1 MSSSRSSPN
10 GSISGAAAAPLP
22 FHKKLRSVA
31 ESAIRRG
38 VRPVVVVN
46 GSEDE
51 PACRKDTV
59 LINRA
64 PHLILDGA
72 LLCAEALGARTLV
85 VGVTRESTQRSME
98 AALAERGLNNGRRSA
113 LRARVQRN
121 PVRMV
126 TGAAASLIR
135 SIDGGPA
142 IPPGRKISASQSGV
156 GGAPTL
162 LSNAETFAQLA
173 IAARIGPERYGNT
186 GLYDEPGT
194 VMLTVSGAVARPM
207 VIEVPTGVPL
217 RYVLQLAGAPPVPQ
231 GVLTGGYHGKW
242 IDAATVNEAIVSRNS
257 LDAVGGSLGAG
268 AILPISQ
275 ETCPL
280 GESLRVAQWLAEE
293 SAGQCGPCYLGLPA
307 AARGMQDILSGGGP
321 AALEALKQ
329 VAKNVKRRGACSHPD
344 GSAMFLESTIKA
356 FTDDLAAHVLG
367 NGCGRPV
374 EGVLPLFE
382 GGRAPT
388 GIPGGGEP
396 EETGPSRQKIYVD
409 WTLCRGARP
418 VRGHPAGGL
427 PARRGRF
434 PDGGAGEGASVRGGE
449 GAARGAPL
457 PGSGAAHRGGHTRA
471 GRVAQQSAGAVPG
484 ARQAGPGPLSAD
496 AGTQEGQRPAP
507 RQGGRAVPRR
517 GARGRRSG
525 AADVVRGARPGAY
538 GRREARPVVA
548 AASVMCGN
556 TRGRTET
563 PRAGHPFRMTR
574 PRLLWS

>member
-1 MSSSRSSPN
+1 VNEALPDVPEVRVVGLPQLT
-10 GSISGAAAAPLP
+10 SGFDLVERLDLPMHLKVHGPLEPMGGEQLAQLAGRINLRGRGGAGFP

-31 ESAIRRG
+31 ESAIKRG

-51 PACRKDTV
+51 PACRKDSV

-72 LLCAEALGARTLV
+72 LLCAEALGARQLV

-98 AALAERGLNNGRRSA
+98 AALAERGLGNGRRSV

-121 PVRMV
+121 PVRMI

-142 IPPGRKISASQSGV
+142 IPPGRKVSASRSGV

-173 IAARIGPERYGNT
+173 IAARIGPDRYGNT

-207 VIEVPTGVPL
+207 VVEVPTGVPL
-217 RYVLQLAGAPPVPQ
+217 RYVLQLAGAPPLPQ

-242 IDAATVNEAIVSRNS
+242 IDPTRVNEAVVSRNS
-257 LDAVGGSLGAG
+257 LDQVGGSLGAG
-268 AILPISQ
+268 AILPIGQ
-275 ETCPL
+275 GTCPL
-280 GESLRVAQWLAEE
+280 GESLRVAQWLAGE

-307 AARGMQDILSGGGP
+307 MARGLEDILNGGGP

-329 VAKNVKRRGACSHPD
+329 VAQNVKRRGACSHPD
-344 GSAMFLESTIKA
+344 GSAMFVESTVGA

-374 EGVLPLFE
+374 QGVLPLFE
-382 GGRAPT
+382 GGSAPT
-388 GIPGGGEP
+388 GVPGGGAAGEH
-396 EETGPSRQKIYVD
+396 GPSRQKIHVD
-409 WTLCRGARP
+409 WTLCRGHGLCADILPEVFQLGADGFPTVAQAEIPRYAEAKAMRAVRRCPALALRIEEDTRVQAP
-418 VRGHPAGGL
+418 VRNL
-427 PARRGRF
+427 P
-434 PDGGAGEGASVRGGE
+434 V
-449 GAARGAPL
+449 
-457 PGSGAAHRGGHTRA
+457 
-471 GRVAQQSAGAVPG
+471 
-484 ARQAGPGPLSAD
+484 LS
-496 AGTQEGQRPAP
+496 
-507 RQGGRAVPRR
+507 QG
-517 GARGRRSG
+517 RGRR
-525 AADVVRGARPGAY
+525 AL
-538 GRREARPVVA
+538 GR
-548 AASVMCGN
+548 
-556 TRGRTET
+556 
-563 PRAGHPFRMTR
+563 
-574 PRLLWS
+574 

>member
-1 MSSSRSSPN
+1 MNEALPDVPEVRVVGLPQLT
-10 GSISGAAAAPLP
+10 SGFDLVERLDLPMHLKVHGPLEPMGGEQLAQLSERINLKGRGGAGFP

-31 ESAIRRG
+31 EAAIRRG

-59 LINRA
+59 MINRA

-72 LLCAEALGARTLV
+72 LLVAEALGARTLV

-98 AALAERGLNNGRRSA
+98 AALSERGLTNRRNA
-113 LRARVQRN
+113 TIRARVQRN

-126 TGAAASLIR
+126 TGAAASLVR

-142 IPPGRKISASQSGV
+142 IPPGRKTSASQNGV

-173 IAARIGPERYGNT
+173 IAARIGAERYGNT

-207 VIEVPTGVPL
+207 VIEAPTGVPL
-217 RYVLQLAGAPPVPQ
+217 RYILQLAGAPPVPQ

-242 IDAATVNEAIVSRNS
+242 LDSATVNEAIVSRNS
-257 LDAVGGSLGAG
+257 LDAVGGALGAG

-275 ETCPL
+275 STCPL

-307 AARGMQDILSGGGP
+307 AARGMEDILNGGGP

-329 VAKNVKRRGACSHPD
+329 VANAVKRRGACSHPD

-382 GGRAPT
+382 GGQQPT
-388 GIPGGGEP
+388 GIPGGQP
-396 EETGPSRQKIYVD
+396 EEEQGPSRQKIYVD
-409 WTLCRGARP
+409 WTLCRGHGLCADILPEVFQLGADGFPTVAQAGVPRYAEAKALRA
-418 VRGHPAGGL
+418 VRRCPAL
-427 PARRGRF
+427 ALRLEE
-434 PDGGAGEGASVRGGE
+434 DT
-449 GAARGAPL
+449 RGA
-457 PGSGAAHRGGHTRA
+457 
-471 GRVAQQSAGAVPG
+471 
-484 ARQAGPGPLSAD
+484 
-496 AGTQEGQRPAP
+496 AP
-507 RQGGRAVPRR
+507 RQNLPAVREGGGGGRRAL
-517 GARGRRSG
+517 GRGR
-525 AADVVRGARPGAY
+525 
-538 GRREARPVVA
+538 
-548 AASVMCGN
+548 
-556 TRGRTET
+556 
-563 PRAGHPFRMTR
+563 
-574 PRLLWS
+574 

>member
-1 MSSSRSSPN
+1 M
-10 GSISGAAAAPLP
+10 
-22 FHKKLRSVA
+22 
-31 ESAIRRG
+31 
-38 VRPVVVVN
+38 
-46 GSEDE
+46 
-51 PACRKDTV
+51 

-72 LLCAEALGARTLV
+72 LLAAEALGARTLV

-98 AALAERGLNNGRRSA
+98 AALAERGLSNGRRSA

-194 VMLTVSGAVARPM
+194 VLLTVSGAVARPM

-257 LDAVGGSLGAG
+257 LDAVGGALGAG
-268 AILPISQ
+268 AILPITQ

-307 AARGMQDILSGGGP
+307 AARGMEDILNGGGP

-382 GGRAPT
+382 GGRTPT
-388 GIPGGGEP
+388 GIPGAP
-396 EETGPSRQKIYVD
+396 RPRRTVPAVRRSTSTGHSAGATVCAPTSCPRSSNSAPTASPPSPRRRYRATPRRRRYARCVAAPRSPCASRRRQRA
-409 WTLCRGARP
+409 TRA
-418 VRGHPAGGL
+418 L
-427 PARRGRF
+427 PATCRSSPR
-434 PDGGAGEGASVRGGE
+434 
-449 GAARGAPL
+449 AA
-457 PGSGAAHRGGHTRA
+457 GAAHWAAEPT
-471 GRVAQQSAGAVPG
+471 
-484 ARQAGPGPLSAD
+484 
-496 AGTQEGQRPAP
+496 
-507 RQGGRAVPRR
+507 PRR
-517 GARGRRSG
+517 
-525 AADVVRGARPGAY
+525 AA
-538 GRREARPVVA
+538 
-548 AASVMCGN
+548 
-556 TRGRTET
+556 
-563 PRAGHPFRMTR
+563 
-574 PRLLWS
+574 L

>member
-1 MSSSRSSPN
+1 MNEALPDVPEVRVVGLPQLT
-10 GSISGAAAAPLP
+10 SGFDLVERLDLPMHLKVHGPLEPMGGEQLAQLSERINLKGRGGAGFP

-31 ESAIRRG
+31 EAAIRRG

-59 LINRA
+59 MINRA

-72 LLCAEALGARTLV
+72 LLVAEALGARTLV

-98 AALAERGLNNGRRSA
+98 AALSERGLTNRRGA
-113 LRARVQRN
+113 TIRARVQRN

-126 TGAAASLIR
+126 TGAAASLVR

-142 IPPGRKISASQSGV
+142 IPPGRKTSASQNGV

-173 IAARIGPERYGNT
+173 IAARIGAERYGNT

-207 VIEVPTGVPL
+207 VIEAPTGVPL
-217 RYVLQLAGAPPVPQ
+217 RYILQLAGAPPVPQ

-242 IDAATVNEAIVSRNS
+242 LDSATVNEAIVSRNS
-257 LDAVGGSLGAG
+257 LDAVGGALGAG
-268 AILPISQ
+268 AILPISTA
-275 ETCPL
+275 TCPL

-307 AARGMQDILSGGGP
+307 AARGMEDILNGGGP

-329 VAKNVKRRGACSHPD
+329 VANAVKRRGACSHPD

-382 GGRAPT
+382 GGQQPT
-388 GIPGGGEP
+388 GIPGGQAEP
-396 EETGPSRQKIYVD
+396 EQGPSRQKIYVD
-409 WTLCRGARP
+409 WTLCRGHGLCADILPEVFQLGADGFPTVAQAGVPRYAEAKALRA
-418 VRGHPAGGL
+418 VRRCPAL
-427 PARRGRF
+427 ALRLEE
-434 PDGGAGEGASVRGGE
+434 DT
-449 GAARGAPL
+449 RGA
-457 PGSGAAHRGGHTRA
+457 
-471 GRVAQQSAGAVPG
+471 
-484 ARQAGPGPLSAD
+484 
-496 AGTQEGQRPAP
+496 AP
-507 RQGGRAVPRR
+507 RQNLPAVREGGGGGRRAL
-517 GARGRRSG
+517 GRGR
-525 AADVVRGARPGAY
+525 
-538 GRREARPVVA
+538 
-548 AASVMCGN
+548 
-556 TRGRTET
+556 
-563 PRAGHPFRMTR
+563 
-574 PRLLWS
+574 

>member
-1 MSSSRSSPN
+1 VNEALPDVPEVRVVGLPQLTSGFDLVERLDLPMHLKVHGPLEPIGGEKLAQLAER
-10 GSISGAAAAPLP
+10 ISLKGRGGAGFP

-31 ESAIRRG
+31 DAAIKKG
-38 VRPVVVVN
+38 VRPVVVIN

-59 LINRA
+59 MINRA

-98 AALAERGLNNGRRSA
+98 AALAERGLSDSRRSA
-113 LRARVQRN
+113 LRAFVQRN
-121 PVRMV
+121 PIRMV

-142 IPPGRKISASQSGV
+142 VPPGRKTSASQNGV

-242 IDAATVNEAIVSRNS
+242 IDAATVNEAVVSRNS
-257 LDAVGGSLGAG
+257 LDAVGGALGAG

-280 GESLRVAQWLAEE
+280 GESLRVAQWLADE

-307 AARGMQDILSGGGP
+307 AARGMEDILNGGGP

-329 VAKNVKRRGACSHPD
+329 VARNVKRRGACSHPD

-382 GGRAPT
+382 DGHMPAGLTSGAPAEDT
-388 GIPGGGEP
+388 SG
-396 EETGPSRQKIYVD
+396 SRQKIFVD
-409 WTLCRGARP
+409 WTLCRG
-418 VRGHPAGGL
+418 HGL
-427 PARRGRF
+427 CADILPEVFQLGADGF
-434 PDGGAGEGASVRGGE
+434 P
-449 GAARGAPL
+449 
-457 PGSGAAHRGGHTRA
+457 T
-471 GRVAQQSAGAVPG
+471 VAQAKVPRY
-484 ARQAGPGPLSAD
+484 AEAKAI
-496 AGTQEGQRPAP
+496 
-507 RQGGRAVPRR
+507 RAVRR
-517 GARGRRSG
+517 CPALALRIEEDTRGQAPAKNLPVLSNREGGGGRGRR
-525 AADVVRGARPGAY
+525 AL
-538 GRREARPVVA
+538 GR
-548 AASVMCGN
+548 
-556 TRGRTET
+556 
-563 PRAGHPFRMTR
+563 
-574 PRLLWS
+574 

>member
-1 MSSSRSSPN
+1 MNEALPDVPEVRVVGLPQLT
-10 GSISGAAAAPLP
+10 SGFDLVERLDLPMHLKVHGPLEPMGGEQLAQLSERINLKGRGGAGFP

-31 ESAIRRG
+31 EAAIRRG

-59 LINRA
+59 MINRA

-72 LLCAEALGARTLV
+72 LLVAEALGARTLV
-85 VGVTRESTQRSME
+85 IGVTRESTQRSME
-98 AALAERGLNNGRRSA
+98 AALSERGLTNRRNA
-113 LRARVQRN
+113 TIRARVQRN

-126 TGAAASLIR
+126 TGAAASLVR

-142 IPPGRKISASQSGV
+142 IPPGRKTSASQNGV

-173 IAARIGPERYGNT
+173 IAARIGAERYGNT

-207 VIEVPTGVPL
+207 VIEAPTGVPL
-217 RYVLQLAGAPPVPQ
+217 RYILQLAGAPPVPQ

-242 IDAATVNEAIVSRNS
+242 LDSATVNEAVVSRNS
-257 LDAVGGSLGAG
+257 LDAVGGALGAG
-268 AILPISQ
+268 AILPISMN
-275 ETCPL
+275 TCPL

-307 AARGMQDILSGGGP
+307 AARGMEDILNGGGP

-329 VAKNVKRRGACSHPD
+329 VANAVKRRGACSHPD

-382 GGRAPT
+382 GGQQPT
-388 GIPGGGEP
+388 GIPGGQP
-396 EETGPSRQKIYVD
+396 EEEQGPSRQKIYVD
-409 WTLCRGARP
+409 WTLCRGHGLCADILPEVFQLGADGFPTVAQAQVPRYAEAKALRA
-418 VRGHPAGGL
+418 VRRCPAL
-427 PARRGRF
+427 ALRLEE
-434 PDGGAGEGASVRGGE
+434 DT
-449 GAARGAPL
+449 RGA
-457 PGSGAAHRGGHTRA
+457 
-471 GRVAQQSAGAVPG
+471 
-484 ARQAGPGPLSAD
+484 
-496 AGTQEGQRPAP
+496 AP
-507 RQGGRAVPRR
+507 RQNLPAVREGGGGGRRAL
-517 GARGRRSG
+517 GRGR
-525 AADVVRGARPGAY
+525 
-538 GRREARPVVA
+538 
-548 AASVMCGN
+548 
-556 TRGRTET
+556 
-563 PRAGHPFRMTR
+563 
-574 PRLLWS
+574 

>member
-1 MSSSRSSPN
+1 MNEALPDVPEVRVVGLPQLT
-10 GSISGAAAAPLP
+10 SGFDLVERLDLPMHLKVHGPLEPLGGEQLAQLSERINLKGRGGAGFP

-31 ESAIRRG
+31 EAAIKRG

-72 LLCAEALGARTLV
+72 LLCAEAMGARTLV
-85 VGVTRESTQRSME
+85 IGVTRESTQRSME
-98 AALAERGLNNGRRSA
+98 AALAERGLSNGRRSA

-142 IPPGRKISASQSGV
+142 IPPGRKVSASRSGV

-242 IDAATVNEAIVSRNS
+242 IDAATVDEAIVSRNS
-257 LDAVGGSLGAG
+257 LQQVGGSLGAG
-268 AILPISQ
+268 AILPIGQ
-275 ETCPL
+275 DTCPL

-307 AARGMQDILSGGGP
+307 AARGLEDILNGGGP
-321 AALEALKQ
+321 AALEAVKQ

-344 GSAMFLESTIKA
+344 GSAMFLESTVKA

-382 GGRAPT
+382 GAGPRPASPAAGRRTARAARRSSSTGRCAGDTGCARTSSRRSSSSAPTASRPSRRPRCRGSRRPRRCGRCAAARRWRCGSRRTPAGRRRPRAPT
-388 GIPGGGEP
+388 FRCCP
-396 EETGPSRQKIYVD
+396 R
-409 WTLCRGARP
+409 A
-418 VRGHPAGGL
+418 
-427 PARRGRF
+427 
-434 PDGGAGEGASVRGGE
+434 
-449 GAARGAPL
+449 GAAGRSGAEAADDET
-457 PGSGAAHRGGHTRA
+457 PGSG
-471 GRVAQQSAGAVPG
+471 
-484 ARQAGPGPLSAD
+484 
-496 AGTQEGQRPAP
+496 
-507 RQGGRAVPRR
+507 
-517 GARGRRSG
+517 
-525 AADVVRGARPGAY
+525 
-538 GRREARPVVA
+538 
-548 AASVMCGN
+548 
-556 TRGRTET
+556 TRGFVE
-563 PRAGHPFRMTR
+563 
-574 PRLLWS
+574 LWS

>member
-1 MSSSRSSPN
+1 MVGIPQLT
-10 GSISGAAAAPLP
+10 SGFDLVERLDLPMHLRVHGPLEPLGGEQLARLAENINLRGRGGAGFP

-31 ESAIRRG
+31 EAAIKRG

-46 GSEDE
+46 GSESD
-51 PACRKDTV
+51 PTCRKDTV

-72 LLCAEALGARTLV
+72 LLVAEALGAGALV
-85 VGVTRESTQRSME
+85 IGVTRESTQRSME
-98 AALAERGLNNGRRSA
+98 AALAERGLSNGRRSA
-113 LRARVQRN
+113 LRVSVQRN
-121 PVRMV
+121 PSRMV

-142 IPPGRKISASQSGV
+142 IPPGRKVSGSQSGV

-217 RYVLQLAGAPPVPQ
+217 RYVLQLAGAPPMPQ

-257 LDAVGGSLGAG
+257 LDAVGGALGAG
-268 AILPISQ
+268 AILPITQ

-307 AARGMQDILSGGGP
+307 AARGLEDILNGGGP

-356 FTDDLAAHVLG
+356 FADDLAAHVLG

-374 EGVLPLFE
+374 QGLLPA
-382 GGRAPT
+382 GPRAAASV
-388 GIPGGGEP
+388 PGGHEP
-396 EETGPSRQKIYVD
+396 AEAGGSRQKIYLD
-409 WTLCRGARP
+409 WTLCRGHGLCADILPEVFELGADGFPTVAQAQVPRHAEAKALRAVRRCPSGALRIEEEVPRDRTPSRNLP
-418 VRGHPAGGL
+418 VL
-427 PARRGRF
+427 SRGRELGT
-434 PDGGAGEGASVRGGE
+434 PD
-449 GAARGAPL
+449 
-457 PGSGAAHRGGHTRA
+457 
-471 GRVAQQSAGAVPG
+471 
-484 ARQAGPGPLSAD
+484 
-496 AGTQEGQRPAP
+496 
-507 RQGGRAVPRR
+507 RR
-517 GARGRRSG
+517 GA
-525 AADVVRGARPGAY
+525 V
-538 GRREARPVVA
+538 
-548 AASVMCGN
+548 
-556 TRGRTET
+556 
-563 PRAGHPFRMTR
+563 
-574 PRLLWS
+574 

>member
-1 MSSSRSSPN
+1 MNEALPDVPEVRVVGLPQLT
-10 GSISGAAAAPLP
+10 SGFDLVERLDLPMHLKVHGPLEPIGGEKLAQLAERINLKGRGGAGFP

-31 ESAIRRG
+31 DAAIKKG
-38 VRPVVVVN
+38 IRPVVVIN

-59 LINRA
+59 MINRA

-98 AALAERGLNNGRRSA
+98 AALAERGLSDSRRSA
-113 LRARVQRN
+113 LRAFVQRN
-121 PVRMV
+121 PIRMV
-126 TGAAASLIR
+126 TGAAASLVR

-142 IPPGRKISASQSGV
+142 IPPGRKTSASQNGV

-242 IDAATVNEAIVSRNS
+242 IDAATVNEAVVSRNS
-257 LDAVGGSLGAG
+257 LDAVGGALGAG

-280 GESLRVAQWLAEE
+280 GESLRVAQWLADE

-307 AARGMQDILSGGGP
+307 AARGMEDILNGGGP

-329 VAKNVKRRGACSHPD
+329 VARNVKRRGACSHPD

-382 GGRAPT
+382 DGHMPAGITSGAPAEDAS
-388 GIPGGGEP
+388 G
-396 EETGPSRQKIYVD
+396 SRQKIFVD
-409 WTLCRGARP
+409 WTLCRG
-418 VRGHPAGGL
+418 HGL
-427 PARRGRF
+427 CADILPEVFQLGADGF
-434 PDGGAGEGASVRGGE
+434 P
-449 GAARGAPL
+449 
-457 PGSGAAHRGGHTRA
+457 T
-471 GRVAQQSAGAVPG
+471 VAQAKVPRY
-484 ARQAGPGPLSAD
+484 AEAKAL
-496 AGTQEGQRPAP
+496 
-507 RQGGRAVPRR
+507 RAVRR
-517 GARGRRSG
+517 CPALALRIEEDTRGQAPAKNLPVLSNREGGGGRGRR
-525 AADVVRGARPGAY
+525 AL
-538 GRREARPVVA
+538 GR
-548 AASVMCGN
+548 
-556 TRGRTET
+556 
-563 PRAGHPFRMTR
+563 
-574 PRLLWS
+574 

>member
-1 MSSSRSSPN
+1 M
-10 GSISGAAAAPLP
+10 
-22 FHKKLRSVA
+22 
-31 ESAIRRG
+31 
-38 VRPVVVVN
+38 
-46 GSEDE
+46 
-51 PACRKDTV
+51 

-72 LLCAEALGARTLV
+72 LLVAEALGARTLV

-98 AALAERGLNNGRRSA
+98 AALAERGLSNGRRSA
-113 LRARVQRN
+113 LKASVQRN
-121 PVRMV
+121 PIRMV

-135 SIDGGPA
+135 SIDGGPP
-142 IPPGRKISASQSGV
+142 IPPGRKVSASQNGV

-257 LDAVGGSLGAG
+257 LDAVGGALGAG

-280 GESLRVAQWLAEE
+280 GESLRVAQWLADE

-307 AARGMQDILSGGGP
+307 AARGMEDIINGGGP

-382 GGRAPT
+382 AGMAPAAIT
-388 GIPGGGEP
+388 SGIAPQESGS
-396 EETGPSRQKIYVD
+396 SRQKIFVD
-409 WTLCRGARP
+409 WTLCRGHGLCADILPEVFQLGADGFPTVAQAKVPQNAEAKALRA
-418 VRGHPAGGL
+418 VRRCPAL
-427 PARRGRF
+427 ALRVEEDTRAQAPARN
-434 PDGGAGEGASVRGGE
+434 
-449 GAARGAPL
+449 L
-457 PGSGAAHRGGHTRA
+457 P
-471 GRVAQQSAGAVPG
+471 V
-484 ARQAGPGPLSAD
+484 LS
-496 AGTQEGQRPAP
+496 
-507 RQGGRAVPRR
+507 QG
-517 GARGRRSG
+517 RGRR
-525 AADVVRGARPGAY
+525 AL
-538 GRREARPVVA
+538 GR
-548 AASVMCGN
+548 
-556 TRGRTET
+556 
-563 PRAGHPFRMTR
+563 
-574 PRLLWS
+574 

>member
-1 MSSSRSSPN
+1 MNEALPDVPEVRVVGLPQLT
-10 GSISGAAAAPLP
+10 SGFDLVERLDLPMHLKVHGPLDPLGGEQLAQLAEAINLKGRGGAGFP

-31 ESAIRRG
+31 ESAIKRG

-85 VGVTRESTQRSME
+85 IGVTRESTQRSME
-98 AALAERGLNNGRRSA
+98 AALAERGLSNSRRSA
-113 LRARVQRN
+113 LRAWVQRN

-135 SIDGGPA
+135 SVDGGPA

-207 VIEVPTGVPL
+207 VLEVPTGVPL

-231 GVLTGGYHGKW
+231 GVL
-242 IDAATVNEAIVSRNS
+242 
-257 LDAVGGSLGAG
+257 DAVGGALGAG
-268 AILPISQ
+268 AILPITQ

-307 AARGMQDILSGGGP
+307 AARGMEDILNGGGP

-382 GGRAPT
+382 GGRAPA

-396 EETGPSRQKIYVD
+396 EETGSSRQKIYVD
-409 WTLCRGARP
+409 WTLCRGHGLCADILPEVFELGADGFPTVAQAQVPRYAEAKALRA
-418 VRGHPAGGL
+418 VRRCPALALRIEEDTRGQA
-427 PARRGRF
+427 PARN
-434 PDGGAGEGASVRGGE
+434 
-449 GAARGAPL
+449 L
-457 PGSGAAHRGGHTRA
+457 P
-471 GRVAQQSAGAVPG
+471 V
-484 ARQAGPGPLSAD
+484 LS
-496 AGTQEGQRPAP
+496 
-507 RQGGRAVPRR
+507 QG
-517 GARGRRSG
+517 RGRR
-525 AADVVRGARPGAY
+525 AL
-538 GRREARPVVA
+538 GR
-548 AASVMCGN
+548 
-556 TRGRTET
+556 
-563 PRAGHPFRMTR
+563 
-574 PRLLWS
+574 

>member
-1 MSSSRSSPN
+1 MNEALPDVPEVRVVGLPQLT
-10 GSISGAAAAPLP
+10 SGFDLVDRLDLPMHLKVHGPLEP
-22 FHKKLRSVA
+22 MGGGGGGGG
-31 ESAIRRG
+31 RG
-38 VRPVVVVN
+38 GGAGP
-46 GSEDE
+46 
-51 PACRKDTV
+51 PCRKDTV

-98 AALAERGLNNGRRSA
+98 AALAERGLSNGRRSA

-142 IPPGRKISASQSGV
+142 VPPGRKVSASQNGV

-242 IDAATVNEAIVSRNS
+242 IDAATVNEAVVSRNS
-257 LDAVGGSLGAG
+257 LDAVGGALGAG
-268 AILPISQ
+268 AILPITQ
-275 ETCPL
+275 DTCPL

-307 AARGMQDILSGGGP
+307 AARGLEDILNGGGP

-344 GSAMFLESTIKA
+344 GSAMFIESTIKA

-388 GIPGGGEP
+388 GIPGGGES
-396 EETGPSRQKIYVD
+396 EENGPSRQKIYVD
-409 WTLCRGARP
+409 WTLCRGHGLCADILP
-418 VRGHPAGGL
+418 EVFQLGADGFPSTDTAG
-427 PARRGRF
+427 
-434 PDGGAGEGASVRGGE
+434 PDGPAVST
-449 GAARGAPL
+449 
-457 PGSGAAHRGGHTRA
+457 SAAHPGHRTQDHAHEEGGP
-471 GRVAQQSAGAVPG
+471 SDSD
-484 ARQAGPGPLSAD
+484 GPPS
-496 AGTQEGQRPAP
+496 
-507 RQGGRAVPRR
+507 
-517 GARGRRSG
+517 
-525 AADVVRGARPGAY
+525 
-538 GRREARPVVA
+538 
-548 AASVMCGN
+548 
-556 TRGRTET
+556 
-563 PRAGHPFRMTR
+563 H
-574 PRLLWS
+574 LLWS

>member
-1 MSSSRSSPN
+1 MNEALPDVPEVRVVGLPQLT
-10 GSISGAAAAPLP
+10 SGFDLVERLDLPMHLKVHGPLEPMGGEQLAQLSERINLKGRGGAGFP

-31 ESAIRRG
+31 EAAIRRG

-59 LINRA
+59 MINRA

-72 LLCAEALGARTLV
+72 LLVAEALGARTLV

-98 AALAERGLNNGRRSA
+98 AALSERGLTNRRGA
-113 LRARVQRN
+113 TIRARVQRN

-126 TGAAASLIR
+126 TGAAASLVR

-142 IPPGRKISASQSGV
+142 IPPGRKTSASQNGV

-173 IAARIGPERYGNT
+173 IAARIGAERYGNT

-207 VIEVPTGVPL
+207 VIEAPTGVPL
-217 RYVLQLAGAPPVPQ
+217 RYILQLAGAPPVPQ

-242 IDAATVNEAIVSRNS
+242 IDSATVNETIVSRNS
-257 LDAVGGSLGAG
+257 LDAVGGALGAG
-268 AILPISQ
+268 AILPISTA
-275 ETCPL
+275 TCPL

-307 AARGMQDILSGGGP
+307 AARGMEDILNGGGP

-329 VAKNVKRRGACSHPD
+329 VANAVKRRGACSHPD

-382 GGRAPT
+382 GGQQPT
-388 GIPGGGEP
+388 GIPGGQAEP
-396 EETGPSRQKIYVD
+396 EQGPSRQKIYVD
-409 WTLCRGARP
+409 WTLCRGHGLCADILPEVFQLGADGFPTVAQAGVPRYAEAKALRA
-418 VRGHPAGGL
+418 VRRCPAL
-427 PARRGRF
+427 ALRLEE
-434 PDGGAGEGASVRGGE
+434 DT
-449 GAARGAPL
+449 RGA
-457 PGSGAAHRGGHTRA
+457 
-471 GRVAQQSAGAVPG
+471 
-484 ARQAGPGPLSAD
+484 
-496 AGTQEGQRPAP
+496 AP
-507 RQGGRAVPRR
+507 RQNLPAVREGGGGGRRAL
-517 GARGRRSG
+517 GRGR
-525 AADVVRGARPGAY
+525 
-538 GRREARPVVA
+538 
-548 AASVMCGN
+548 
-556 TRGRTET
+556 
-563 PRAGHPFRMTR
+563 
-574 PRLLWS
+574 

>member
-1 MSSSRSSPN
+1 MNEALPDVPEVRVVGLPQLT
-10 GSISGAAAAPLP
+10 SGFDLVERLDLPMHLKVHGPLEPMGGEQLAQLSERINLKGRGGAGFP

-31 ESAIRRG
+31 ESAIKRG
-38 VRPVVVVN
+38 IRPVVVVN

-72 LLCAEALGARTLV
+72 LLVAEALGARQLV

-98 AALAERGLNNGRRSA
+98 AALSERGLSNRRGA
-113 LRARVQRN
+113 AIRASVQRN

-142 IPPGRKISASQSGV
+142 IPPGRKTSASRSGV

-173 IAARIGPERYGNT
+173 IAARIGSERYGNT

-194 VMLTVSGAVARPM
+194 VMLTISGAVARPM
-207 VIEVPTGVPL
+207 VIEAPTGVPL

-242 IDAATVNEAIVSRNS
+242 IDAATVNEAVVSRNS

-268 AILPISQ
+268 AILPITQ

-280 GESLRVAQWLAEE
+280 GESLQVAKWLAEE

-307 AARGMQDILSGGGP
+307 AARGMEDILNGGGP

-388 GIPGGGEP
+388 GIPGGMAA
-396 EETGPSRQKIYVD
+396 EEENGPSRQKIFVD
-409 WTLCRGARP
+409 WTLCRG
-418 VRGHPAGGL
+418 HGL
-427 PARRGRF
+427 CADILPEVFELGADGF
-434 PDGGAGEGASVRGGE
+434 PTVAQASV
-449 GAARGAPL
+449 
-457 PGSGAAHRGGHTRA
+457 
-471 GRVAQQSAGAVPG
+471 
-484 ARQAGPGPLSAD
+484 
-496 AGTQEGQRPAP
+496 P
-507 RQGGRAVPRR
+507 RYAEQKALRAVRR
-517 GARGRRSG
+517 CPALALRIEEDSRGSAPSRNNLPVLSQGRGRRALGSG
-525 AADVVRGARPGAY
+525 R
-538 GRREARPVVA
+538 
-548 AASVMCGN
+548 
-556 TRGRTET
+556 
-563 PRAGHPFRMTR
+563 
-574 PRLLWS
+574 

>member
-1 MSSSRSSPN
+1 MNEALPDVPEVRVVGLPQLT
-10 GSISGAAAAPLP
+10 SGFDLVERLDLSMHLKVHGPLEPLGGEQLAKLAENINLKGRGGAGFP

-31 ESAIRRG
+31 EAAIKRG

-72 LLCAEALGARTLV
+72 LLVAEALGARTLV

-98 AALAERGLNNGRRSA
+98 AALAERGLSNSRRSA
-113 LRARVQRN
+113 LRASVQRN
-121 PVRMV
+121 PIRMV

-142 IPPGRKISASQSGV
+142 IPPGRKVSASQNGV

-257 LDAVGGSLGAG
+257 LDAVGGALGAG
-268 AILPISQ
+268 AILPITQ

-307 AARGMQDILSGGGP
+307 AARGMEDILNGGGP

-382 GGRAPT
+382 DGKLPT
-388 GIPGGGEP
+388 GIPGGGEAP
-396 EETGPSRQKIYVD
+396 QETGASRQKIYVD
-409 WTLCRGARP
+409 WTLCRG
-418 VRGHPAGGL
+418 HGL
-427 PARRGRF
+427 CADILPEVFELGADGF
-434 PDGGAGEGASVRGGE
+434 P
-449 GAARGAPL
+449 
-457 PGSGAAHRGGHTRA
+457 T
-471 GRVAQQSAGAVPG
+471 VAQAQVPRYAEAKALRAVRRCP
-484 ARQAGPGPLSAD
+484 ALALRI
-496 AGTQEGQRPAP
+496 EEEAP
-507 RQGGRAVPRR
+507 RDRAPSRNLPVLSQG
-517 GARGRRSG
+517 RGRR
-525 AADVVRGARPGAY
+525 AL
-538 GRREARPVVA
+538 GR
-548 AASVMCGN
+548 
-556 TRGRTET
+556 
-563 PRAGHPFRMTR
+563 
-574 PRLLWS
+574 

>member
-1 MSSSRSSPN
+1 M
-10 GSISGAAAAPLP
+10 
-22 FHKKLRSVA
+22 
-31 ESAIRRG
+31 
-38 VRPVVVVN
+38 RPVVVVN
-46 GSEDE
+46 ASEDE

-59 LINRA
+59 LVNRA

-72 LLCAEALGARTLV
+72 LLVAEAMGARTLV
-85 VGVTRESTQRSME
+85 IGVTRESTQRSME
-98 AALAERGLNNGRRSA
+98 AALAERGLSNGRRSA

-142 IPPGRKISASQSGV
+142 IPPGRKISASQNGV

-162 LSNAETFAQLA
+162 LSNAETYAQLA
-173 IAARIGPERYGNT
+173 IAARIGAERYCNT
-186 GLYDEPGT
+186 GLHDEPGT

-257 LDAVGGSLGAG
+257 LDAVGGALGAG

-280 GESLRVAQWLAEE
+280 GESLRVAQWLADE

-307 AARGMQDILSGGGP
+307 AARGLEDILNGGGP
-321 AALEALKQ
+321 AALEAVKQ
-329 VAKNVKRRGACSHPD
+329 VAKSVKRRGACSHPD

-382 GGRAPT
+382 GGQA
-388 GIPGGGEP
+388 PGGHPGRRRAGGGAAPAARRSTSTGRCAAGHGLCADILP
-396 EETGPSRQKIYVD
+396 EVFELGADGFPTVAQAKVPRYAEAKALRAVRRCPALALRIEEDTHAPAPPATCRSSPRAAAAAPWAAAPRRRRSRRRTGGPLDRSGRPAD
-409 WTLCRGARP
+409 GRCRGH
-418 VRGHPAGGL
+418 VQEGG
-427 PARRGRF
+427 P
-434 PDGGAGEGASVRGGE
+434 
-449 GAARGAPL
+449 
-457 PGSGAAHRGGHTRA
+457 PGSDDPPSICCGAK
-471 GRVAQQSAGAVPG
+471 
-484 ARQAGPGPLSAD
+484 
-496 AGTQEGQRPAP
+496 E
-507 RQGGRAVPRR
+507 
-517 GARGRRSG
+517 
-525 AADVVRGARPGAY
+525 
-538 GRREARPVVA
+538 
-548 AASVMCGN
+548 N
-556 TRGRTET
+556 
-563 PRAGHPFRMTR
+563 
-574 PRLLWS
+574 

>member
-1 MSSSRSSPN
+1 MNEALPDVPEVRVVGLPQLT
-10 GSISGAAAAPLP
+10 SGFDLVDRLDLQMHLKVHGPLEPLGGEQLAQLAERINLRGRGGAGFP
-22 FHKKLRSVA
+22 FHKKLRAVA
-31 ESAIRRG
+31 ESAIKRG

-72 LLCAEALGARTLV
+72 LLCAEAMGARTLV

-98 AALAERGLNNGRRSA
+98 QALAERGLSNGRRSV

-142 IPPGRKISASQSGV
+142 IPPGRKTSASKSGV

-242 IDAATVNEAIVSRNS
+242 IDAATVNDAIVSRNS

-275 ETCPL
+275 DTCPL
-280 GESLRVAQWLAEE
+280 GESLMVAKWLAEE
-293 SAGQCGPCYLGLPA
+293 SANQCGPCYLGLPA
-307 AARGMQDILSGGGP
+307 AARGLEDILNGGGP
-321 AALEALKQ
+321 ASLEAVRQ

-344 GSAMFLESTIKA
+344 GSAMFLESTLKA
-356 FTDDLAAHVLG
+356 FTDDIAAHALG
-367 NGCGRPV
+367 GGCGRPV
-374 EGVLPLFE
+374 TGVLPLFE

-388 GIPGGGEP
+388 GIPGGAES
-396 EETGPSRQKIYVD
+396 EENGPSRQKIFVD
-409 WTLCRGARP
+409 WTLCRG
-418 VRGHPAGGL
+418 HGL
-427 PARRGRF
+427 CADLLPEVFQLGADGF
-434 PDGGAGEGASVRGGE
+434 P
-449 GAARGAPL
+449 
-457 PGSGAAHRGGHTRA
+457 T
-471 GRVAQQSAGAVPG
+471 VAQAQVPRY
-484 ARQAGPGPLSAD
+484 AEAKAL
-496 AGTQEGQRPAP
+496 
-507 RQGGRAVPRR
+507 RAVRR
-517 GARGRRSG
+517 CPALALRIEDTGPQAKAPSRNLPVLSQGRGRR
-525 AADVVRGARPGAY
+525 AL
-538 GRREARPVVA
+538 GR
-548 AASVMCGN
+548 
-556 TRGRTET
+556 
-563 PRAGHPFRMTR
+563 
-574 PRLLWS
+574 

>member
-1 MSSSRSSPN
+1 MNEALPDVPEVRVVGLPQLT
-10 GSISGAAAAPLP
+10 SGFDLVERLDLPMHLKVHGPLEPLGGEQLAQLSERINLKGRGGAGFP

-31 ESAIRRG
+31 EAAIKRG

-72 LLCAEALGARTLV
+72 LLCAEAMGARTLV
-85 VGVTRESTQRSME
+85 IGVTRESTQRSME
-98 AALAERGLNNGRRSA
+98 AALAERGLSNGRRSA

-142 IPPGRKISASQSGV
+142 IPPGRKVSASRSGV

-242 IDAATVNEAIVSRNS
+242 IDAATVDEAIVSRNS
-257 LDAVGGSLGAG
+257 LQQVGGSLGAG
-268 AILPISQ
+268 AILPIGQ
-275 ETCPL
+275 DTCPL

-307 AARGMQDILSGGGP
+307 AARAGGHPERRRSGRPGGGQAGREEREAARCLLAP
-321 AALEALKQ
+321 GRLGDVPGVDRQGVHGRPGRPCPRQRLRSARGGRSAAL
-329 VAKNVKRRGACSHPD
+329 R
-344 GSAMFLESTIKA
+344 
-356 FTDDLAAHVLG
+356 
-367 NGCGRPV
+367 
-374 EGVLPLFE
+374 

-388 GIPGGGEP
+388 GVPGGGE
-396 EETGPSRQKIYVD
+396 ENGPSRQKIFVD
-409 WTLCRGARP
+409 WTLCRG
-418 VRGHPAGGL
+418 HGL
-427 PARRGRF
+427 CADILPEVFQLGADGF
-434 PDGGAGEGASVRGGE
+434 P
-449 GAARGAPL
+449 
-457 PGSGAAHRGGHTRA
+457 T
-471 GRVAQQSAGAVPG
+471 VAQAEVPRFAEAKAV
-484 ARQAGPGPLSAD
+484 
-496 AGTQEGQRPAP
+496 
-507 RQGGRAVPRR
+507 RAVRR
-517 GARGRRSG
+517 CPALALRIEEDTRGQAPASRTNLPVLSQGRGRR
-525 AADVVRGARPGAY
+525 AL
-538 GRREARPVVA
+538 GR
-548 AASVMCGN
+548 
-556 TRGRTET
+556 
-563 PRAGHPFRMTR
+563 
-574 PRLLWS
+574 